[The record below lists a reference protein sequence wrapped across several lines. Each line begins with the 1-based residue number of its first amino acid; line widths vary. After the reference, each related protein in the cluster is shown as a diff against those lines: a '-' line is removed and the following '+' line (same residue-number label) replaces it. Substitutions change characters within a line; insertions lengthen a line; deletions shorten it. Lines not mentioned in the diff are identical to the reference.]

1 MTDSDFDTD
10 MDAMFL
16 LAYKTLEKV
25 EETLDFDR
33 MGMFHHHLMHA
44 TIGRSVINGWTQKEL
59 NKDIND
65 TIEQTLKE
73 MGEWD
78 GSTIH

>member
-1 MTDSDFDTD
+1 MTDSDFEKD
-10 MDAMFL
+10 MDAMFD
-16 LAYKTLEKV
+16 LAYETLEKV
-25 EETLDFDR
+25 EETLDFER
-33 MGMFHHHLMHA
+33 TGMFHHHLMHA
-44 TIGRSVINGWTQKEL
+44 TIGRLVIDGWTQKEL

-78 GSTIH
+78 GVA

>member
-10 MDAMFL
+10 MDTMFL
-16 LAYKTLEKV
+16 LAYETLEKV
-25 EETLDFDR
+25 EVTLDFDR

-44 TIGRSVINGWTQKEL
+44 IIRRSVMTGWTQKEL
-59 NKDIND
+59 IKDINY
-65 TIEQTLKE
+65 TIEQTQEE

-78 GSTIH
+78 GKTIH